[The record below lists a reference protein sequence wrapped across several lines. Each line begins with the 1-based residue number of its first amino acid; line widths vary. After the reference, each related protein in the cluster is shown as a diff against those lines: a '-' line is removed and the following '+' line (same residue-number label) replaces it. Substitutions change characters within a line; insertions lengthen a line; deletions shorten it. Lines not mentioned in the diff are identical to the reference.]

1 MITHANDEGH
11 ESTYGQVLA
20 VPSFRFLWFGQICSQ
35 LAVNTLLFVLALR
48 VYHETGSNTAVSG
61 LFLAY
66 GIPAVLFGLVA
77 GTAVDRLDKRR
88 VLILCDIVRSFFVI
102 GLLFLSRQIFMVY
115 ILTFLN
121 AVVTQ
126 FYVPSEAPLIPK
138 ILPKHLLVSANS
150 LFSFTFYSSLAIG
163 TILAGPLLR
172 FFGSYGV
179 FFFIAALFLCA
190 SALSSRIRSQSYD
203 TIGFRHVLGYDFRYV
218 VVRIYQNLIE
228 GVRYVS
234 QSSELFDSI
243 ILLTGTQIIM
253 ALLGTLGP
261 GFADRVLHIDIRDAS
276 ILIVAPAV
284 LGILLGALWVGTIG
298 YKFKEQ
304 RLIQIGVNGAGWTLI
319 AVAVLVRVLRIGY
332 FSWVYEWHFV
342 FPIII
347 VLFFLLGVANSFL
360 DVPANSLLQEK
371 AQGPLRSRVY
381 GILGA
386 FVGGVGILPV
396 IIGGVLAD
404 TVGVGKV
411 IFILGVII
419 AVYGVYRIR
428 YNKIKA

>member
-1 MITHANDEGH
+1 
-11 ESTYGQVLA
+11 
-20 VPSFRFLWFGQICSQ
+20 
-35 LAVNTLLFVLALR
+35 
-48 VYHETGSNTAVSG
+48 
-61 LFLAY
+61 
-66 GIPAVLFGLVA
+66 
-77 GTAVDRLDKRR
+77 
-88 VLILCDIVRSFFVI
+88 
-102 GLLFLSRQIFMVY
+102 
-115 ILTFLN
+115 
-121 AVVTQ
+121 VTQ

-150 LFSFTFYSSLAIG
+150 LFSFTFYSSLALG

-172 FFGSYGV
+172 FFGPYGV
-179 FFFIAALFLCA
+179 FFFIAILFLSA

-218 VVRIYQNLIE
+218 VTRIYVNLIE

-234 QSSELFDSI
+234 QSGELFDAI

-261 GFADRVLHIDIRDAS
+261 GFADRVLHVDIRDAS

-284 LGILLGALWVGTIG
+284 LGILLGAVWVGTIG
-298 YKFKEQ
+298 YKFKEH

-319 AVAVLVRVLRIGY
+319 AVAVMVRILRFDH
-332 FSWVYEWHFV
+332 FSWVYEWHLV
-342 FPIII
+342 FPVIII
-347 VLFFLLGVANSFL
+347 LFFLLGIANSFL
-360 DVPANSLLQEK
+360 DVPANAILQNK

-411 IFILGVII
+411 IFILGAII
-419 AVYGVYRIR
+419 AVYGIYRVR
-428 YNKIKA
+428 YNKITL